1 MSASGSAD
9 MTGIAVFAGLP
20 RGAVRRPCAESVC
33 SPHLPLARRILVVSL
48 FLAVTVFSRFGINL
62 GTYPLSFSLFIAY
75 GLVVAALMSGNLAIC
90 PGRLLVYCAGIAVG
104 IVSLAVNTS
113 LAPADRSSATSLLLL
128 TVIYLP
134 LLFVL
139 WPTADQEQ
147 ELRWTMRVFSNIVL
161 FCGIAGIAQ
170 FFAQFVIHADWL
182 FDFTPYI
189 PTALQQGGIYN
200 TVIPVGNLYKSNG
213 FFFREPSGASF
224 VMALAL
230 LVELSFFHRPVRMAI
245 FALALVLTYSG
256 TGVLALMIGL
266 LFSVRPQTVGRL
278 TVLAVIGGLAAW
290 AASDVLNLSFTLNRI
305 HEFSEERSSAYL
317 RYVAPMR
324 LVNDMLFDHPWSFWI
339 GFGPGTISR
348 LSQTEFEFHD
358 PTWAKLLIEYGILG
372 CASFLT
378 LMTKCIR
385 RPTLPLQVQAVLF
398 FSWLVMGGHLLTPD
412 SVYLVAVLGGMAGAT
427 LHASAGNAGDAPAS
441 RPRGSPPETS

>member
-1 MSASGSAD
+1 MATLAGF
-9 MTGIAVFAGLP
+9 GISSPG
-20 RGAVRRPCAESVC
+20 GATRAEVGALRPA
-33 SPHLPLARRILVVSL
+33 HQGALARQGLIIAL

-62 GTYPLSFSLFIAY
+62 GSYPLSFSLFIAY
-75 GLVVAALMSGNLAIC
+75 GLVIIALASGNLAIS
-90 PGRLLVYCAGIAVG
+90 PSRLLVYCSGVVIG
-104 IVSLAVNTS
+104 IVSLVVNTS
-113 LAPADRSSATSLLLL
+113 FAPADRSSATSLLLL
-128 TVIYLP
+128 MVIYLP
-134 LLFVL
+134 LVFVL
-139 WPTADQEQ
+139 WPTANQEQ
-147 ELRWTMRVFSNIVL
+147 ELRWTMRVFSNIAF

-200 TVIPVGNLYKSNG
+200 TVIPVGSLYKSNG

-230 LVELSFFHRPVRMAI
+230 LVEMSFFHRPLRMVT
-245 FALALVLTYSG
+245 FALALVVTYSG
-256 TGVLALMIGL
+256 TGLLALMIGF

-278 TVLAVIGGLAAW
+278 TLVAIVGGLCAW

-305 HEFSEERSSAYL
+305 HEFTEERSSAYI

-324 LVNDMLFDHPWSFWI
+324 LVNDILFDHPWSFWI

-348 LSQTEFEFHD
+348 LSQTDYEFHD
-358 PTWAKLLIEYGILG
+358 PTWAKLLVEYGILG
-372 CASFLT
+372 FAAFLT
-378 LMTKCIR
+378 LITACIR
-385 RPTLPLQVQAVLF
+385 RRALPLQVQAVLF

-412 SVYLVAVLGGMAGAT
+412 AVYLVVVLGGIVGAASLAGSTAKPDV
-427 LHASAGNAGDAPAS
+427 GEAPTNNQGVAWDI
-441 RPRGSPPETS
+441 PR

>member
-1 MSASGSAD
+1 
-9 MTGIAVFAGLP
+9 MTGLAALAGSPQGVVTELYAE
-20 RGAVRRPCAESVC
+20 AVRAPQRS
-33 SPHLPLARRILVVSL
+33 LARQALIISL

-75 GLVVAALMSGNLAIC
+75 GLVVVALISGNLAIS
-90 PGRLLVYCAGIAVG
+90 PNRLLVYFVCVAVG
-104 IVSLAVNTS
+104 IVSLVVNTS
-113 LAPADRSSATSLLLL
+113 LSSADRSSATSLLLL

-134 LLFVL
+134 LVFVF

-147 ELRWTMRVFSNIVL
+147 ELRWTMRLFSNIAL
-161 FCGIAGIAQ
+161 FCGVAGIAQ

-189 PTALQQGGIYN
+189 PQALQQGGIYN
-200 TVIPVGNLYKSNG
+200 TVIPVGSLYKSNG

-230 LVELSFFHRPVRMAI
+230 LVEASFFHRPFRMAT

-256 TGVLALMIGL
+256 TGLLALMIGF

-278 TVLAVIGGLAAW
+278 ALLAGIGGLAAW
-290 AASDVLNLSFTLNRI
+290 ATSDVLNLSFTLNRI
-305 HEFSEERSSAYL
+305 DEFSEERSSGYI

-324 LVNDMLFDHPWSFWI
+324 LVNDILFDYPWSFWV
-339 GFGPGTISR
+339 GFGPGVISR
-348 LSQTEFEFHD
+348 LSQSAFAFHD
-358 PTWAKLLIEYGILG
+358 PTWAKLLVEYGVLG
-372 CASFLT
+372 FTAFLA
-378 LMTKCIR
+378 LMAACIHR
-385 RPTLPLQVQAVLF
+385 RTLPLQLQAVLF

-412 SVYLVAVLGGMAGAT
+412 SVYLVAVLAGMVGSA
-427 LHASAGNAGDAPAS
+427 LHASAVSPGEAHDAS
-441 RPRGSPPETS
+441 KRHCESQEIS